1 MSSIVNVQFETHFWL
16 ITELNSNLSWF
27 SQQMHEVRKINEKLS
42 MNSESQKTILQG
54 IMTYLKIYFDC
65 MVQNVS

>member
-16 ITELNSNLSWF
+16 ITKLNSNLSWF

-54 IMTYLKIYFDC
+54 IMTYLKIYFNC